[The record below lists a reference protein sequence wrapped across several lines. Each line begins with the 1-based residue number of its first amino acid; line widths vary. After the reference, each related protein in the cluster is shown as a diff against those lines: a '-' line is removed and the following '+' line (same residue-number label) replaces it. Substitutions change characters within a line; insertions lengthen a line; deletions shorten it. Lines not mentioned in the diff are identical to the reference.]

1 MALMRCPQ
9 CHEICGDFPDVKA
22 TNEDGTAVDT
32 VICFDCVCENLE
44 GYPDDA
50 A

>member
-9 CHEICGDFPDVKA
+9 CHEIVGDYPDVKP
-22 TNEDGTAVDT
+22 TFEDGTAEDEFL
-32 VICFDCVCENLE
+32 CFDCICENLE
-44 GYPDDA
+44 GFPDDA

>member
-9 CHEICGDFPDVKA
+9 CHEIVGDYPDVEPTA
-22 TNEDGTAVDT
+22 EDGTAVDT
-32 VICFDCVCENLE
+32 GPCFDCVLRSL
-44 GYPDDA
+44 GDYDDA